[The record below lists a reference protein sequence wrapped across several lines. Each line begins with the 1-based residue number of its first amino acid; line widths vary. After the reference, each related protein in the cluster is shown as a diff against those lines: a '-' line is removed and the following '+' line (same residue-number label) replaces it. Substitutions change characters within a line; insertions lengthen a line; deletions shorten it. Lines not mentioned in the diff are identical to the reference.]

1 MAKKEKKKNLTSKT
15 LRRMFVDIK
24 PILGYLFLGLL
35 ICSTSVILGLIAPI
49 VLGRITDSIYA
60 YWESKQIIGGAA
72 ILEKAELIKNSI
84 TLAAIY
90 FGSAVVAVSNWI
102 VMNNVVSRFY
112 ACGMRIKMSDK
123 IIRLPIKYIDKTP
136 NGDIIS
142 RMMSDV
148 SHMGTSLHTIIN
160 ILTYGFLQLIGVVF
174 MMFRINA
181 LMAALVIVIIPIS
194 LLVTLLMASRV
205 EKYYDK
211 ARKHVSGWYSLIEED
226 YSGFDTIKAFHLEAK
241 QNARQAEITEDIRRE
256 DCKGSALVNKIQPM
270 ISILNTIAFAGICV
284 LGGYLAMSGIISV
297 GDVVAVLIY
306 SRMITDPLDTIAQNF
321 GNIQRVFTSARKVYE
336 LLDEEEMSLPT
347 NPTIPAVKG
356 EVVFQDVN
364 FSYTEDKPLIENL
377 NLHINPG
384 QKVAIVGPTGGGKTT
399 IVNLLMRFY
408 DVDSGKILIDG
419 IDSTQMDRNQVRDI
433 FGMVLQDTWLFSGT
447 IYDNIAY
454 GKENATPEEVM
465 EAAKSARI
473 DFFIDTMPNGYD
485 TMINEETSNISAGQ
499 KQMLTIAR
507 AYLSNKPILIL
518 DEATSNV
525 DTRTELLI
533 QETMD
538 KLVKGKTSFVIAHRL
553 STIVD
558 SDIILVVDN
567 GHIVETGT
575 HEQLMAKNG
584 FYTEIYNSQYDLLR

>member
-24 PILGYLFLGLL
+24 PILGYLFLGLF